1 MIFLFNMVEGNFQ
14 NIKRSLNPQFAIS
27 SEEANDEDEVDNP
40 IYGYDWSIGQDGRMG
55 KRRYDRLVRSMY
67 DRLLR
72 SESSRLSRAMY
83 DRLVRRRFDRLAR
96 GDFDRLA
103 RSKYDR
109 LVSSAY
115 GKLIQPEFE
124 NSLSDAF
131 HSYIDDDSN
140 VEQLAPAI
148 HSKNEEAL
156 YPKLIRPS
164 EEVHETQFSA
174 RPFSMAVKRN
184 YGRLIKKP
192 LYRMTK
198 AGDLHRMMRS
208 GDLHRMMRS
217 SDLHRMMRNGDLH
230 RMMRSADL
238 HRMMRSGDGTAF
250 DRLMKSNRI

>member
-1 MIFLFNMVEGNFQ
+1 MVEGNFQ
-14 NIKRSLNPQFAIS
+14 NVKRSLNPQFAIS
-27 SEEANDEDEVDNP
+27 SEDANDEDEVDNP
-40 IYGYDWSIGQDGRMG
+40 IYGYDWSMGQEGRMG

-72 SESSRLSRAMY
+72 SDSSSLSRALY
-83 DRLVRRRFDRLAR
+83 DRLVKGEFDRPVR

-109 LVSSAY
+109 LVRSTY
-115 GKLIQPEFE
+115 GRLVQPEFE
-124 NSLSDAF
+124 NSLMDAF
-131 HSYIDDDSN
+131 HSYIENASN
-140 VEQLAPAI
+140 VCQSGPLTY
-148 HSKNEEAL
+148 SRNEAAW
-156 YPKLIRPS
+156 YPKLISPS
-164 EEVHETQFSA
+164 EEVKDAQFRFAPS
-174 RPFSMAVKRN
+174 STTVKRN

-192 LYRMTK
+192 LHRLTR

-217 SDLHRMMRNGDLH
+217 SDLHRMMRDGDLH

-250 DRLMKSNRI
+250 DRLMRSNRI